1 MSEITKRSQCQR
13 FSLRKNA
20 LKHNI
25 DLLLKTRAA
34 AMITG
39 SAKVMAG
46 KQHTSCFHMRM
57 FMGRNFQRR

>member
-39 SAKVMAG
+39 SAEVMAG
-46 KQHTSCFHMRM
+46 KQHRCFHMRM
-57 FMGRNFQRR
+57 SPRRNFQRR

>member
-1 MSEITKRSQCQR
+1 MGQKCTSMSEITKRSQCQR

-34 AMITG
+34 AMIYRKCK
-39 SAKVMAG
+39 S
-46 KQHTSCFHMRM
+46 H
-57 FMGRNFQRR
+57 GRQAAY